1 MNSIRHLASKG
12 ICCAAA
18 LSSVFLLLLALPAS
32 AHRVEKRFTVNSRP
46 VVIVRNSHGRID
58 VKSWKRMEVL
68 VVGTHGSEKCEV
80 VTEQAGNR
88 IEARTRLNGQNLSP
102 AEMEANFE
110 ITVPEES
117 ELQVHNDSG
126 VIIVERVY
134 GDMTFDTIAADVRL
148 QEVYGFLVVKMTGGS
163 LFCTKCAGRLEASS
177 ISGNIQLFQPQ
188 LDFARVQSTSGNIL
202 FDGELRRGTY
212 SLKNYN
218 GIIELRFSPDDSFD
232 LKASTVLGSIE
243 NQAQLQSDPHG
254 SGSTRRQI
262 PRASTASNSFIG
274 TFKEGHAR
282 VELSTYSGKIRIRP
296 RVQ

>member
-1 MNSIRHLASKG
+1 MSFIRHLAKKENCRASVL
-12 ICCAAA
+12 AF
-18 LSSVFLLLLALPAS
+18 VFLLLLAWPAS
-32 AHRVEKRFTVNSRP
+32 AHRIEKRFPVDGRP

-68 VVGTHGSEKCEV
+68 VVGTHGSEKTEV
-80 VTEQAGNR
+80 ETEQAGNR

-148 QEVYGFLVVKMTGGS
+148 QEVYGFLMVKMTGGS

-177 ISGNIQLFQPQ
+177 ISGNIQLLQPQ

-212 SLKNYN
+212 SLKNLS
-218 GIIELRFSPDDSFD
+218 GIIEVRFSPDDSFD
-232 LKASTVLGSIE
+232 LKASTVLGSID
-243 NQAQLQSDPHG
+243 NQAQLKSDPHG
-254 SGSTRRQI
+254 SSSGRQI

-282 VELSTYSGKIRIRP
+282 VELSTYSGKIQIRP
-296 RVQ
+296 RAQ